1 MECLSTTISSL
12 IRFTWILAR
21 LLTYRP
27 AIADILEASTNMSS
41 SMGTAQRTF
50 GDVQDHPLALHD
62 DSTST
67 SSHTLPLSPAD
78 THTLSPSS
86 DHSHFISSSLPSPG
100 KARRKPVP
108 RITSAELD
116 DTLSQRH
123 LSEDISRY
131 PSTVTGHI
139 GCATRDDRFA
149 DASGPYQMVPVDEYG
164 VMIDLPKQLKM
175 FSEGSRDPTVSS
187 FEAFVLAPS
196 TSSFT
201 IYDKTSVNRKDE
213 REEANLRPDASSA
226 EGKESRSAKSSPLK
240 NQVKVSMESRRTITS
255 TKASSDTIRS
265 GAATIEVSHSSTKS
279 KQSWNL
285 FSQIENPNAGR
296 AEHSESS
303 DQTDPPSPSKTSPR
317 SAVTP
322 RTQRHLRKLSVQP
335 ISPFQIPP
343 LAQDMESQ
351 KSPSRRSKA
360 TQHVDR
366 TPKMDSREM
375 SPPASDKTIKSFSAL
390 HRASID
396 TPGVVHRGN
405 EWAVPVVRVD
415 ETPTK
420 RKRGGPNGRSQT
432 DRNLASSSHQIQHDA
447 LAKPTSTSG
456 QIKLVAGTP
465 RPLSITAYN
474 GILRVDSRYLDDNDL
489 VVRLEANERDV
500 PVRESAQG
508 EGDAKAGYWDYS
520 IVTGIG
526 GSPSRD
532 YSTLL
537 RSTSMLKQFADLAGL
552 ANGGK
557 GMNAS
562 LPGTSP
568 TKELPAVPAGRPA
581 ATLTAPRSSSDKSL
595 TCSSNYPDD
604 TDDVSEHSPSK
615 YGGKRRGRHAR
626 RRGNRPVSMASLAA
640 PLGEDLGTT
649 TPGSETQ
656 DVSDSGHVG
665 VALQVGPTQRV
676 NTSCESSFAHV
687 SLGYETCNALD

>member
-1 MECLSTTISSL
+1 MPSTLGS
-12 IRFTWILAR
+12 
-21 LLTYRP
+21 P
-27 AIADILEASTNMSS
+27 
-41 SMGTAQRTF
+41 QRTF
-50 GDVQDHPLALHD
+50 GDVQDHPLAQHD

-78 THTLSPSS
+78 THGSSPTP
-86 DHSHFISSSLPSPG
+86 DYSHFISTSLPSPG

-139 GCATRDDRFA
+139 GHATRDDRFA
-149 DASGPYQMVPVDEYG
+149 DASGPYTMVPVDEYG
-164 VMIDLPKQLKM
+164 VMIDLPKRLKM

-201 IYDKTSVNRKDE
+201 IYDKSSVKKKEERK
-213 REEANLRPDASSA
+213 EANGHLDESST
-226 EGKESRSAKSSPLK
+226 EGKEPRSPKSSPLK

-265 GAATIEVSHSSTKS
+265 SGATIEVSHSSTKT

-285 FSQIENPNAGR
+285 FSRIENPNSGR

-317 SAVTP
+317 SVVTP
-322 RTQRHLRKLSVQP
+322 KIQRHLRKLSVQP

-343 LAQDMESQ
+343 LSQDMESK

-360 TQHVDR
+360 TQHGER
-366 TPKMDSREM
+366 SPQIDSRDM

-390 HRASID
+390 HRGSID
-396 TPGVVHRGN
+396 TPGMAQRGN
-405 EWAVPVVRVD
+405 EWSIPLLRVD

-420 RKRGGPNGRSQT
+420 RKRGGPSGRSQT
-432 DRNLASSSHQIQHDA
+432 DRSLAPSSHQIQHDA

-456 QIKLVAGTP
+456 STSGRIKLVAGTP
-465 RPLSITAYN
+465 RPLSITPYS
-474 GILRVDSRYLDDNDL
+474 GIPRIDSRYLDDNDL
-489 VVRLEANERDV
+489 VVRLEANERDR
-500 PVRESAQG
+500 PAEEKTHG

-537 RSTSMLKQFADLAGL
+537 RNTSMLKQFADLASL
-552 ANGGK
+552 AHGAK
-557 GMNAS
+557 GMNGS
-562 LPGTSP
+562 LAATSP

-581 ATLTAPRSSSDKSL
+581 ASMTAPRSSSDKSL

-604 TDDVSEHSPSK
+604 TDNVSEHSPSK

-649 TPGSETQ
+649 TPGSEAQ
-656 DVSDSGHVG
+656 DVSDSGLVE
-665 VALQVGPTQRV
+665 VALPKGPTPRL

-687 SLGYETCNALD
+687 SPGCQSCDALTD